1 MILGIIIFNM
11 KGIRRDSHNYAGWD
25 LQEAFQEVVDLKDEV
40 RKKGG
45 GSILARERTLPKETR
60 GE

>member
-1 MILGIIIFNM
+1 ME
-11 KGIRRDSHNYAGWD
+11 GIRRDSQNYVGWD
-25 LQEAFQEVVDLKDEV
+25 LQEAFKEEVDLKDEV

-45 GSILARERTLPKETR
+45 GSILAGERTLPKESR

>member
-1 MILGIIIFNM
+1 ME
-11 KGIRRDSHNYAGWD
+11 GIRRDSHNYVGWD
-25 LQEAFQEVVDLKDEV
+25 LQEAFKEEVDLKDEV

-45 GSILARERTLPKETR
+45 GSILARERTLPKESR